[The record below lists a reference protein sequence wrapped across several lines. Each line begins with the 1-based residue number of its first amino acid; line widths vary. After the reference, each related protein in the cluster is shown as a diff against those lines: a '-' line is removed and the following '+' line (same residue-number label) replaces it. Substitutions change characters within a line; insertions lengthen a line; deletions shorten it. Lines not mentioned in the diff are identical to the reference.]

1 MKLSIILPIYNEEE
15 NLKILFQEIREAV
28 SRLSVEYEIIA
39 VDDGSQDSTLSILK
53 EIAES
58 NKNIKVISF
67 RRNFG
72 QTAAMSAGIDLAE
85 GEIIIPLDADLQND
99 PGDINKFLEKARE
112 GYDIVS
118 GWRKNRHDKLFSRKI
133 PSRIANF
140 LISYITKVKLH
151 DYGCTMKA
159 YRGEVLKG
167 VKLYGEMHR
176 FIPALAAWNGARVTE
191 IVVNHRKRKYGQ
203 TKYGISRT
211 FRVILDLFT
220 VKFLVKYSTRPMH
233 FFGGFGAASLL
244 LGIIC
249 FAIALYLRFIDYA
262 TLIQTPLPLLGVFFS
277 IISLQLILMGLLA
290 EMIMR
295 GYFENQDK
303 PTYIIKKKINF

>member
-1 MKLSIILPIYNEEE
+1 MKLSIILPILNEEE
-15 NLKILFQEIREAV
+15 NLKILFQEIDETV
-28 SRLSVEYEIIA
+28 SQLSIEYEIIA
-39 VDDGSQDSTLSILK
+39 VDDGSRDGSLSVLR
-53 EIAES
+53 EISET
-58 NKNIKVISF
+58 NKKVKVISF

-72 QTAAMSAGIDLAE
+72 QTAAMSAGIDFAE
-85 GEIIIPLDADLQND
+85 GEIIIPMDADLQND
-99 PGDINKFLEKARE
+99 PSDLSKFLDTASE

-133 PSRIANF
+133 PSRIANY
-140 LISYITKVKLH
+140 LISFITKVKLH

-159 YRGEVLKG
+159 YRSEVLKG

-191 IVVNHRKRKYGQ
+191 IVVNHRKRKYGK

-233 FFGGFGAASLL
+233 FFGGFGASSLL

-249 FAIALYLRFIDYA
+249 FGFALYLRFIDYA

-277 IISLQLILMGLLA
+277 IISLQLVLMGLLA

-295 GYFENQDK
+295 GNFESQKK